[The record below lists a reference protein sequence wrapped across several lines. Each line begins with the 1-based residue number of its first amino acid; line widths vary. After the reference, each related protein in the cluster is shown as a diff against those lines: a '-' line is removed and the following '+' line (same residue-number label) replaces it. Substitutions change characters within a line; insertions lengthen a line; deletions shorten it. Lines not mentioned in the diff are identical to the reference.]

1 MATTLRDQNQFSLK
15 ICRSK
20 DFPAL
25 LVIIIITVLL
35 LTISVHHHAML
46 RTN

>member
-20 DFPAL
+20 DFPVL
-25 LVIIIITVLL
+25 LVVIITVLL
-35 LTISVHHHAML
+35 FTISVHHHAML